1 MSDLFFYF
9 LPFIIGGAIS
19 GIICGFFPFFL
30 AIKRRR
36 PWLGFIAL
44 AICVACGI
52 GLGVILAFPI
62 ATSFAAAILLTQPRE
77 KKRKREKV
85 AAMAEPLLRVAS
97 PQELERI
104 TDVRE
109 AESVT

>member
-9 LPFIIGGAIS
+9 LPFIVGGAIS
-19 GIICGFFPFFL
+19 GIVCGLFPFFL

-44 AICVACGI
+44 NICVACGI
-52 GLGVILAFPI
+52 GLGAILAFPI

-77 KKRKREKV
+77 PKRKRV
-85 AAMAEPLLRVAS
+85 RIPATADV
-97 PQELERI
+97 QE
-104 TDVRE
+104 V
-109 AESVT
+109 ESLT